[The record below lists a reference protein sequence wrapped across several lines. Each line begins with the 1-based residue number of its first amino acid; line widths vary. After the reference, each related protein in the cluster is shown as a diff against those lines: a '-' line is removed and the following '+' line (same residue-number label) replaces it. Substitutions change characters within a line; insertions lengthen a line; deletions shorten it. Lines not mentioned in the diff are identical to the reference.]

1 MNPAAAQTLCRRVLF
16 IHDSLS
22 LCEERRR
29 LGTMSLGGFWA
40 VAKDG
45 GTMELLSPAG
55 NREALVAAVSCG
67 SDAVY
72 LGYTAFGARSYA
84 GNFDAEQL
92 REAIEYAHERG
103 KKIFV
108 TVNTLIKQCEADD
121 LCDVLELLCNCGAD
135 AAIVQDLGAARLARI
150 RFPELTLHASTQMT
164 VNNAQGAK
172 LLGDLGF
179 SRVVPARECSLEEL
193 KNMADT
199 GVEIEA
205 FAHGALCV
213 AVSGQCLFSSMI
225 GGRSG
230 NRGRCAQ
237 PCRLPYKLDDGTSG
251 YLLSTR
257 DLMLIDKIPQMR
269 DAGVYS
275 FKLEGRMKRPEY
287 VGVITRAYREA
298 IDAAQAH
305 VPYRPSEKTIRDL
318 KQIFNRGGFTEG
330 YVMHSSNAAL
340 MSWERPNHWGIRVG
354 RILSSR
360 GSLAKVLLEENLN
373 DGDGLQVRGKEEIDF
388 TYSGKD
394 TPCGAEA
401 TVRIASGKYQPGDSV
416 YRLTD
421 AVQMAEIREIMAKER
436 VSIPL
441 DAVLTAMPGELP
453 SIALSD
459 RDGHAILV
467 TGDQAVQNAQQRA
480 LDYDM
485 AWKQLSK
492 TGGTPYVLND
502 LKLHSEGAF
511 MTAGMLNGL
520 RRDALEA
527 MKAARIKVEKHV
539 AAPSAEPVQMPAQ
552 QKLLIVRSECL
563 EDMQELL
570 ACGADVFAWEP
581 QVYTPKAIAAQ
592 LEKNQDLQPVLVLPA
607 VMSSEELADIH
618 AMVNRCADR
627 FSGVVAN
634 NIGQFGLKWPVP
646 IYGGQGLN
654 VMNSECAAFYT
665 ELGAQRLTASC
676 ELSLKELREMISC
689 GGNYEIEV
697 YGRTQLMLLSHCPR
711 RTKAGD
717 HCQDATCNACA
728 ANGGYPQVY
737 TDRKGYRFPARRIKM
752 AHGCVVRLYN
762 SMPTDMV
769 RSAKKLFD
777 AGVCLSV
784 SFTDEPLERQKEIV
798 SSYRSVIDCGVASH
812 DMMEGTTSGH
822 LSRGVE

>member
-1 MNPAAAQTLCRRVLF
+1 
-16 IHDSLS
+16 
-22 LCEERRR
+22 
-29 LGTMSLGGFWA
+29 
-40 VAKDG
+40 
-45 GTMELLSPAG
+45 MELLSPAG

-67 SDAVY
+67 ADAVY

-92 REAIEYAHERG
+92 KEAIEYAHERG

-108 TVNTLIKQCEADD
+108 TVNTLVKQCETDD

-135 AAIVQDLGAARLARI
+135 AAIVQDLGAARLARA

-179 SRVVPARECSLEEL
+179 TRVVPARECSLEEL
-193 KNMADT
+193 RNMADT

-305 VPYRPSEKTIRDL
+305 VTYHPGEKTIRDL
-318 KQIFNRGGFTEG
+318 KQVFNRGGFTEG

-354 RILSSR
+354 RIMSSR
-360 GSLAKVLLEENLN
+360 GQLARVCLEEKLN
-373 DGDGLQVRGKEEIDF
+373 DGDGLQVRGREEIDF

-394 TPCGAEA
+394 TARGEEA
-401 TVRIASGKYQPGDSV
+401 TVRIASGKYQPGDPV

-421 AVQMAEIREIMAKER
+421 AVQMAEIREIMAKEQS
-436 VSIPL
+436 SIPL
-441 DAVLTAMPGELP
+441 DAALTAVPGELP
-453 SIALSD
+453 SLALSD
-459 RDGHAILV
+459 RDGHTILV
-467 TGDQAVQNAQQRA
+467 SGDQIVQNAQQRA
-480 LDYDM
+480 LDHDG

-492 TGGTPYVLND
+492 MGGTPYVLAS

-511 MTAGMLNGL
+511 MTAGMLNSL
-520 RRDALEA
+520 RRDALDA
-527 MKAARIKVEKHV
+527 MRRERIRIVRRNAESNV
-539 AAPSAEPVQMPAQ
+539 SAVQMPEQ
-552 QKLLIVRSECL
+552 QKLLIAQSECL
-563 EDMQELL
+563 EDMLDLL

-581 QVYTPKAIAAQ
+581 QVYTPQAITAQ
-592 LEKNQDLQPVLVLPA
+592 LEKNPGVQPVLVLPA

-618 AMVNRCADR
+618 ALVCRPADR
-627 FSGVVAN
+627 FSGVMAN

-646 IYGGQGLN
+646 VYGGQGLN
-654 VMNSECAAFYT
+654 VMNGECAAFYT
-665 ELGAQRLTASC
+665 GLGAKRLTASC
-676 ELSLKELREMISC
+676 ELSLKELRELIAC

-717 HCQDATCNACA
+717 QRQDAACNACVS
-728 ANGGYPQVY
+728 NGGCPQVY

-752 AHGCVVRLYN
+752 VHGCVVRLYN

-769 RSAKKLFD
+769 RSAKKLYD
-777 AGVCLSV
+777 TGICLRV
-784 SFTDEPLERQKEIV
+784 SFTDEPIERQKEIV
-798 SSYRSVIDCGVASH
+798 SSYRSIIDCGMAAH
-812 DMMEGTTSGH
+812 DMTEAATSGH